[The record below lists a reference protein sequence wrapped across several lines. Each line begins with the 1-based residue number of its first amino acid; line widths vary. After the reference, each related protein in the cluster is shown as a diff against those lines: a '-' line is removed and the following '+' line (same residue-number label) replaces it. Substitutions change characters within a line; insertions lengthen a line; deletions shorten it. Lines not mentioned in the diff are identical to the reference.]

1 MGPLTIGALMLALFG
16 GQQDVSLQERSEGFV
31 SLFDGATL
39 GGWHAIPLGAAPG
52 TWVGKDGVL
61 THTPGDSWLASDRT
75 YTDFVLRLEYR
86 TGDGSDSGIFMRST
100 PDGYPSFTGMEIE
113 IRNDAAQPPTP
124 RSNTAI
130 YGAAA
135 PLVNASKADG
145 EWNAIEISLVGRKL
159 VAVLNGKTIHDLD
172 LDDAAYAKALRGP
185 LSGRAASGHIGFQA
199 HATGAAV
206 EFRRIRIKVLR

>member
-16 GQQDVSLQERSEGFV
+16 GQQDVSLQERSEGYV

-52 TWVGKDGVL
+52 TWGGKDGVL

-75 YTDFVLRLEYR
+75 YTDFILRLEYR

-113 IRNDAAQPPTP
+113 IRNDVAQPPTP
-124 RSNTAI
+124 RSNTGDLRRR
-130 YGAAA
+130 GAARQRRQ
-135 PLVNASKADG
+135 
-145 EWNAIEISLVGRKL
+145 GRRR
-159 VAVLNGKTIHDLD
+159 VECDRDLARRPEAGRD
-172 LDDAAYAKALRGP
+172 PQRQDD
-185 LSGRAASGHIGFQA
+185 S
-199 HATGAAV
+199 
-206 EFRRIRIKVLR
+206 